1 MVVATGFFDGVHI
14 GHRLV
19 IAQLVEAAKTF
30 GDESLVLTFWPHP
43 RNVLQKEAHSL
54 RLLSSLDE
62 KKEML
67 KGLGVDRVEVLP
79 FTREFSRLSV
89 RQYLSEYVAGRFG
102 GTKIV
107 LGYDNRF
114 GCEDDSEN
122 IAAVAADLGL
132 EVVNAPRCSSETG
145 MAVSSTWIRAMISAG
160 DVEEASR
167 LLGYNYSL
175 FGVVVAGDRIG
186 RTIGF
191 PTANMQLYEPLKLL
205 PGNGAYLVR
214 VSVLGEEH
222 YGMCNIGV
230 RPTVRVGNAT
240 TIETHI
246 FDFDED
252 IYGLDIRVTFLR
264 RIRPEAKFVSLD
276 ALKAQLEEDRRMIY
290 SELMPTRF
298 DG

>member
-1 MVVATGFFDGVHI
+1 M
-14 GHRLV
+14 
-19 IAQLVEAAKTF
+19 
-30 GDESLVLTFWPHP
+30 
-43 RNVLQKEAHSL
+43 

-67 KGLGVDRVEVLP
+67 RALGVDRVEVLP

-89 RQYLSEYVAGRFG
+89 RRYLSEYVMGRFG
-102 GTKIV
+102 GTRIV

-114 GCEDDSEN
+114 GCEDDLEN
-122 IAAVAADLGL
+122 IAAVASDLGL
-132 EVVNAPRCSSETG
+132 GVVNAARRSSETG
-145 MAVSSTWIRAMISAG
+145 MAVSSTWIRTMICAG
-160 DVEEASR
+160 DVEEASA

-191 PTANMQLYEPLKLL
+191 PTANMQLYEPLKLV
-205 PGNGAYLVR
+205 PGNGAYLVK
-214 VSVLGEEH
+214 VSVLGQQR
-222 YGMCNIGV
+222 YGMCNIGI

-252 IYGLDIRVTFLR
+252 IYGLDLRVTFLR
-264 RIRPEAKFVSLD
+264 RIRPEVKFVSLE
-276 ALKAQLEEDRRMIY
+276 ALKAQLEEDRRFCKEIIKEY
-290 SELMPTRF
+290 GR
-298 DG
+298 

>member
-19 IAQLVEAAKTF
+19 IAQLVEQAKLF
-30 GDESLVLTFWPHP
+30 GDESLVVTFWPHP
-43 RNVLQKEAHSL
+43 RNVLQKDAHSL

-62 KKEML
+62 KTEML
-67 KGLGVDRVEVLP
+67 RNLGVDRVEVIP
-79 FTREFSRLSV
+79 FTREFSRLTV
-89 RQYLSEYVAGRFG
+89 RRYLSEYVIKRFG
-102 GTKIV
+102 GTRIV

-122 IAAVAADLGL
+122 IAAVASDLGL
-132 EVVNAPRCSSETG
+132 GVVNASKCSSETG
-145 MAVSSTWIRAMISAG
+145 MAVSSTWIRTMISAG

-175 FGVVVAGDRIG
+175 FGVVVSGDRIG
-186 RTIGF
+186 RTLGF
-191 PTANMQLYEPLKLL
+191 PTANMQLYEPLKLV

-214 VSVLGEEH
+214 VTVLGEQH
-222 YGMCNIGV
+222 YGMCNIGI

-246 FDFDED
+246 FDFDQD
-252 IYGLDIRVTFLR
+252 IYGLDLSVTFLH
-264 RIRPEAKFVSLD
+264 RIRPEVKFVSLE
-276 ALKAQLEEDRRMIY
+276 ALKAQLEEDRSLCQDLIKEYGRY
-290 SELMPTRF
+290 
-298 DG
+298 

>member
-19 IAQLVEAAKTF
+19 ISRLVEQAKTF
-30 GDESLVLTFWPHP
+30 GDESLVVTFWPHP

-54 RLLSSLDE
+54 RLLSSLEE

-89 RQYLSEYVAGRFG
+89 RNYLSEYVIGKFS
-102 GTKIV
+102 GTRIV

-114 GCEDDSEN
+114 GCENDSEN
-122 IAAVAADLGL
+122 IGAVASELGL
-132 EVVNAPRCSSETG
+132 EVVNAPLCSSQTG

-160 DVEEASR
+160 DVEGASS

-175 FGVVVAGDRIG
+175 LGVVVCGDRIG

-205 PGNGAYLVR
+205 PANGAYLVK
-214 VSVLGEEH
+214 VSVLGEERF
-222 YGMCNIGV
+222 GMCNIGV
-230 RPTVRVGNAT
+230 RPTLRLGNAT

-246 FDFDED
+246 FDFDQD
-252 IYGLDIRVTFLR
+252 IYGLDLRVTFLR
-264 RIRPEAKFVSLD
+264 RIRPEVRFDSLE
-276 ALKAQLEEDRRMIY
+276 ALRAQLEEDRRAIF
-290 SELMPTRF
+290 SELA
-298 DG
+298 

>member
-19 IAQLVEAAKTF
+19 ISRLVEQAKTF
-30 GDESLVLTFWPHP
+30 GDESLVVTFWPHP

-54 RLLSSLDE
+54 RLLSSLEE

-89 RQYLSEYVAGRFG
+89 RNYLSEYVIGKFS
-102 GTKIV
+102 GTRIV

-114 GCEDDSEN
+114 GCENDSEN
-122 IAAVAADLGL
+122 IGAVASELGL
-132 EVVNAPRCSSETG
+132 EVVNAPLCSSQTG

-160 DVEEASR
+160 DVEGASS

-175 FGVVVAGDRIG
+175 LGVVVCGDRIG

-205 PGNGAYLVR
+205 PANGAYLVK
-214 VSVLGEEH
+214 VSVLGAERF
-222 YGMCNIGV
+222 GMCNIGV
-230 RPTVRVGNAT
+230 RPTLRLGNAT

-246 FDFDED
+246 FDFDQD
-252 IYGLDIRVTFLR
+252 IYGLDLRVTFLR
-264 RIRPEAKFVSLD
+264 RIRPEVRFDSLE
-276 ALKAQLEEDRRMIY
+276 ALRAQLEEDRRAIF
-290 SELMPTRF
+290 SELA
-298 DG
+298 

>member
-19 IAQLVEAAKTF
+19 ISRLVEQAKTF
-30 GDESLVLTFWPHP
+30 GDESLVVTFWPHP

-54 RLLSSLDE
+54 RLLSSLEE

-89 RQYLSEYVAGRFG
+89 RNYLSEYVIGKFS
-102 GTKIV
+102 GTRIV

-114 GCEDDSEN
+114 GCENDSEN
-122 IAAVAADLGL
+122 IGTVASELGL
-132 EVVNAPRCSSETG
+132 EVVNAPLCSSQTG

-160 DVEEASR
+160 DVEGASS

-175 FGVVVAGDRIG
+175 LGVVVCGDRIG

-205 PGNGAYLVR
+205 PANGAYLVK
-214 VSVLGEEH
+214 VSVLGEERF
-222 YGMCNIGV
+222 GMCNIGV
-230 RPTVRVGNAT
+230 RPTLRLGNAT

-246 FDFDED
+246 FDFDQD
-252 IYGLDIRVTFLR
+252 IYGLDLRVTFLR
-264 RIRPEAKFVSLD
+264 RIRPEVRFDSLE
-276 ALKAQLEEDRRMIY
+276 ALRAQLEEDRRAIF
-290 SELMPTRF
+290 SELA
-298 DG
+298 